1 MKKYGL
7 VIDSTVYLP
16 KDLLKQEDIKV
27 VSLHVT
33 IDEETYQEV
42 DLTREDIIEHR
53 KQGAKFQTSAPAPG
67 AFLQA
72 YETMLKEYEHV
83 FVIGLS
89 KELSGTFQ
97 SSLLAKN
104 MLDDPDKVVILDT
117 MSSAYGNELL
127 VRKFLEARKK
137 DLSLGELK
145 KIMQNYIDHHTL
157 MFTCENLFSLVSG
170 GRLSGTRAMI
180 GTVLRVKPIIEMK
193 KGKLLHVK
201 SERTYQKVFSFLKE
215 RIEATTEKGQELTFY
230 LTHTN
235 SAKSGDLL
243 KDFLKKTYP
252 TASIFYTDLLGPVM
266 TVHVGNKGFGLAW
279 TY

>member
-16 KDLLKQEDIKV
+16 KDLQEQEDIMV

-33 IDEETYQEV
+33 IDEETHKEV
-42 DLTREDIIEHR
+42 DLTREDIIEKR

-72 YETMLKEYEHV
+72 YETMLTKYEHV

-97 SSLLAKN
+97 SSLLARN
-104 MLDDPDKVVILDT
+104 MLDEPDKVSILDT

-127 VRKFLEARKK
+127 VKKFLHLRNEDLALDSMKK
-137 DLSLGELK
+137 Q
-145 KIMQNYIDHHTL
+145 MQDYIDHHTL

-170 GRLSGTRAMI
+170 GRLSGARAMI

-201 SERTYQKVFSFLKE
+201 SERTYQKVFSFIQE
-215 RIEATTEKGQELTFY
+215 RIEATTEKGKALTFY
-230 LTHTN
+230 ITHTN
-235 SAKSGDLL
+235 SEKSGDAL
-243 KDFLKKTYP
+243 KEFIEQTYP
-252 TASIFYTDLLGPVM
+252 SAKVYYTDLLGPVM